1 MEFQFGFNR
10 LEGDS
15 LIQTRQLRGPG
26 SQWLGRFNRLEGD
39 SLIQTDSPPVET
51 TSGAGFNRLE
61 GDSLIQTNTAI
72 SAATTAFSSFNR
84 LEGDSLIQTH
94 YLYNLSHPVG
104 GFQSP

>member
-39 SLIQTDSPPVET
+39 SLIQTDQP
-51 TSGAGFNRLE
+51 
-61 GDSLIQTNTAI
+61 GDPAKFL
-72 SAATTAFSSFNR
+72 
-84 LEGDSLIQTH
+84 LVL
-94 YLYNLSHPVG
+94 
-104 GFQSP
+104 FQSP